1 MKLTGKMLMEMVQEA
16 LLNERDGG
24 YSSEEEYLNDPDPAT
39 PGPWEMP
46 EDPKNKYDDEWKK
59 QNRQEIAKVV
69 KKRREYLNYLKNHPG
84 KLASI
89 EPDGNWDGA
98 RKDKACPSPDAPSC
112 ATQVL
117 AALSV
122 GRFGKGYKD
131 KYHQAQQADRDRR
144 FAASPEGKAKAA
156 AAKQAQLKGEAPER
170 AGMLADQIIKITGVF
185 GNPEIAKKILM
196 KTVFW
201 TKMGEWSELNP
212 ELEPLLKTVFEGEA
226 GERVRA
232 AQAVAKIFKKKPD
245 LFRKALRSQS
255 YYFEPEIPEGGDEKS
270 DAARAKALQDLGI
283 SEEDYQEIKAGVE
296 KDAGKM
302 NPAGAK
308 WSSGGF
314 MSKVKGFFG
323 FQEGLSLTVEDL
335 RAIVRESINEIG
347 SDEDFDMGAH
357 VRHKRMGRMDRGEP
371 DPRNLPAGDPSQST
385 YVKGDPEKTKQVVT
399 DLIMQAGGDAAL
411 ADSIMAA
418 VKKMKEDGLI

>member
-1 MKLTGKMLMEMVQEA
+1 MKLTSKKLKQMIREA
-16 LLNERDGG
+16 LLNEREGG
-24 YSSEEEYLNDPDPAT
+24 YSNEEEYLNDPDPAT

-112 ATQVL
+112 APQVL

-131 KYHQAQQADRDRR
+131 KYYKERDAEAQAKFD
-144 FAASPEGKAKAA
+144 ASPEGKAKAA
-156 AAKQAQLKGEAPER
+156 AAKQAQLEKEAPEK
-170 AGMLADQIIKITGVF
+170 AEMLASQIVRITGVF

-196 KTVFW
+196 KIQFW
-201 TKMGEWSELNP
+201 KMLGNWFEVIP
-212 ELEPLLKTVFEGEA
+212 ELEPLARTVFEGEP
-226 GERVRA
+226 GKRVRA
-232 AQAVAKIFKKKPD
+232 AQAIAKIFKKKPD
-245 LFRKALRSQS
+245 LFRKALRGQT
-255 YYFEPEIPEGGDEKS
+255 YAFEPEIPEGGDEKS
-270 DAARAKALQDLGI
+270 DAARAKALQDMGV
-283 SEEDYQEIKAGVE
+283 SEEKWLRIKAETE
-296 KDAGKM
+296 KDYGKM
-302 NPAGAK
+302 NSAGAK

-323 FQEGLSLTVEDL
+323 FQEGLEITAEEFGS
-335 RAIVRESINEIG
+335 IVQEEMS
-347 SDEDFDMGAH
+347 A
-357 VRHKRMGRMDRGEP
+357 V
-371 DPRNLPAGDPSQST
+371 
-385 YVKGDPEKTKQVVT
+385 
-399 DLIMQAGGDAAL
+399 
-411 ADSIMAA
+411 MAER
-418 VKKMKEDGLI
+418 KKNG